1 MLPDEGL
8 LSNPQRAHPGATM
21 NTTTLSHAHAQAHA
35 AAPSA
40 PRALHVGLWVVQ
52 ALLGAAF
59 LGAGLMKLTTPIADL
74 AQQMAWVQSP
84 MGSLTRF
91 IGLVE
96 VAGALGL
103 VLPAATRIKPW
114 LTPLAALGLTTVMA
128 LAAITHL
135 VIGEPGATLAPL
147 VLGSLAAFVAWGR
160 GRRAIVAPR

>member
-1 MLPDEGL
+1 
-8 LSNPQRAHPGATM
+8 M
-21 NTTTLSHAHAQAHA
+21 NTTTLSHAHAHA
-35 AAPSA
+35 AAAST

-52 ALLGAAF
+52 AVLGAAF
-59 LGAGLMKLTTPIADL
+59 LAAGLMKLTTPIADL

-91 IGLVE
+91 IGLAE

-114 LTPLAALGLTTVMA
+114 LTPLSALGLVTVMG
-128 LAAITHL
+128 LAVITHL
-135 VIGEPGATLAPL
+135 ALGEPGAAVAPL

-160 GRRAIVAPR
+160 GRKAIVVQR

>member
-1 MLPDEGL
+1 M
-8 LSNPQRAHPGATM
+8 
-21 NTTTLSHAHAQAHA
+21 TTTTFPTSSPSTRA
-35 AAPSA
+35 ASDAPK
-40 PRALHVGLWVVQ
+40 ALHMGLWVVQ
-52 ALLGAAF
+52 ALLAAAF
-59 LGAGLMKLTTPIADL
+59 LAAGAMKLTAPIADL

-114 LTPLAALGLTTVMA
+114 LTPLAALGLVIVMA
-128 LAAITHL
+128 LAAITH
-135 VIGEPGATLAPL
+135 VAIGEPGAIVAPL

-160 GRRAIVAPR
+160 GRRATLAPR